1 MSYCVVIQ
9 AVNDELLRENSD
21 SIGSDVNDTNDSVLV
36 WYMVMLVC
44 IWLDNDEINVNLNCQ
59 FCYVII

>member
-36 WYMVMLVC
+36 WYMVVYGAVYGMYMVVC
-44 IWLDNDEINVNLNCQ
+44 GMYMVRQ
-59 FCYVII
+59 R

>member
-21 SIGSDVNDTNDSVLV
+21 SIGSGVNDTNDSVLV
-36 WYMVMLVC
+36 WYMVVYGAVYGVVYG
-44 IWLDNDEINVNLNCQ
+44 NVG
-59 FCYVII
+59 